1 MLLAV
6 DTSTTQVGLAV
17 YDGAQVL
24 GEFAWRSG
32 QRHTVELAPA
42 IAELLARCAL
52 TMNDINALGV
62 ALGPGS
68 FTSLRVG
75 LALVKGLAFSR
86 HIPLIGI
93 PTLDILAHAQPTS
106 KLPLAVAIQAGRGRY
121 ALGWYKRSGPADKVS
136 RKQWQ
141 AQGEA
146 RVVTLEALMAEVQS
160 PAVVCGEF
168 AAEIRQKIILN
179 ENVQLVSPVNS
190 IRRPAVLAE
199 LAWARWQNNDVD
211 DEAALAP
218 IYLHMAE
225 PIQS

>member
-6 DTSTTQVGLAV
+6 DTSTTQIGLAL

-42 IAELLARCAL
+42 VAELLARCAL
-52 TMNDINALGV
+52 TMNDVNALGV

-75 LALVKGLAFSR
+75 LALVKGIALAR

-93 PTLDILAHAQPTS
+93 STLDILARAQATS
-106 KLPLAVAIQAGRGRY
+106 RLPLAVALQAGRGRY
-121 ALGWYKRSGPADKVS
+121 ALGWYKVS

-168 AAEIRQKIILN
+168 TAEIRQKIVMN
-179 ENVQLVSPVNS
+179 ENVQLVSPANS
-190 IRRPAVLAE
+190 VRRPAVLAE

-211 DEAALAP
+211 DEATLAP
-218 IYLHMAE
+218 I
-225 PIQS
+225 

>member
-6 DTSTTQVGLAV
+6 DTSTTQMGLAI
-17 YDGAQVL
+17 YDGAQVI
-24 GEFAWRSG
+24 GEYAWRSG

-42 IAELLARCAL
+42 VADLLARCAL
-52 TMNDINALGV
+52 TMNDVNVLGV

-75 LALVKGLAFSR
+75 LALVKGLALSR

-93 PTLDILAHAQPTS
+93 PTLDILAHAQPVS
-106 KLPLAVAIQAGRGRY
+106 KHPLAVAIQAGRGRY
-121 ALGWYKRSGPADKVS
+121 ALGWYKVS

-146 RVVTLEALMAEVQS
+146 RVVTLEAIMAEVQS
-160 PAVVCGEF
+160 PSIVCGEF
-168 AAEIRQKIILN
+168 TNEIRQKIKSN
-179 ENVQLVSPVNS
+179 ENIQLVSPANS

-199 LAWARWQNNDVD
+199 LAWARWQNGDVD

-218 IYLHMAE
+218 IYLHVAE
-225 PIQS
+225 PIQV

>member
-1 MLLAV
+1 MLLAA
-6 DTSTTQVGLAV
+6 DTSTTQMGLAL

-24 GEFAWRSG
+24 GEYAWRSG

-42 IAELLARCAL
+42 IADLLTRCDL
-52 TMNDINALGV
+52 TINDVNVLGV

-75 LALVKGLAFSR
+75 LALVKGLALAR

-93 PTLDILAHAQPTS
+93 PTLDILARAQPAS

-121 ALGWYKRSGPADKVS
+121 ALDWYKVS

-141 AQGEA
+141 AKGDA
-146 RVVTLEALMAEVQS
+146 RVVTLESLMAEVQS
-160 PAVVCGEF
+160 PSVVCGEF
-168 AAEIRQKIILN
+168 TNEIRQKIILN
-179 ENVQLVSPVNS
+179 ENVQLVSAANS

-199 LAWARWQNNDVD
+199 LAWARWQNGDVD

-218 IYLHMAE
+218 IYLHVAE
-225 PIQS
+225 SIQS